1 MRTIV
6 HLSDLHF
13 GRVDPALVEPCI
25 EAVHQAK
32 PNVVVIS
39 GDLTQR
45 ARTHQF
51 LEAKQ
56 FLERLPTPQIVVP
69 GNHDVPL
76 YDVIRRFARP
86 FSKYKRNISHD
97 LEPYY
102 EDSEMAVVGLNTAHG
117 FTIESGRAKPKLV
130 ARARERL
137 CRVPDGLLK
146 IVVTHHPFDLPHA
159 VEERH
164 IVRGAVSALA
174 ELVHCGADIFL
185 AGHIHLFH
193 SGLTTRRYR
202 VPGNAALI
210 IQAGTG
216 LSTRTRGEVNAFNV
230 IHADAKRLELQR
242 FSWSPEQ
249 KKFTMAWSEWF
260 RETETGWMS
269 DANAA

>member
-13 GRVDPALVEPCI
+13 GRVDPALVDPCV

-32 PNVVVIS
+32 PDVVVVS

-45 ARTHQF
+45 ARTYQF
-51 LEAKQ
+51 MEAKQ
-56 FLERLPTPQIVVP
+56 FLDRLPTPQIIVP

-76 YDVIRRFARP
+76 YDVVRRLVRP
-86 FSKYKRNISHD
+86 FSKYRANITHD

-102 EDSEMAVVGLNTAHG
+102 EDSEMAIVGLNTAHG
-117 FTIESGRAKPKLV
+117 FTIESGRAKPRLV
-130 ARARERL
+130 ARAKERL
-137 CRVPDGLLK
+137 CRVPNQLLK
-146 IVVTHHPFDLPHA
+146 VVVTHHPFDLPHA

-164 IVRGAVSALA
+164 LVRGAVSAMA
-174 ELVHCGADIFL
+174 ELVRCGADVFL
-185 AGHIHLFH
+185 AGHVHLFH

-202 VPGNAALI
+202 AAGNAALI

-230 IHADAKRLELQR
+230 IRADAKHLELKR

-249 KKFTMAWSEWF
+249 NRFAISWSECF
-260 RETETGWMS
+260 RETESGWTPDS
-269 DANAA
+269 KAA